1 MIGLRL
7 PQLYS
12 AGCAIIYMIR
22 FLFILITRV
31 ALSGSKIRECR
42 KNELLLFTTD
52 FLNSTAAVWLSH
64 RPAAP
69 PPKKRSM
76 VKIQSTI
83 SEAPFTRQ
91 LKRVGIFSPVILSRM
106 SYTAGNCLL
115 QTCSHYRK
123 YSWWFERGILLDA
136 EGRRQRTIRQSI
148 SCAICTLVQSDITW
162 TLYYAA
168 RRWKDLLM
176 EKWLTFLPR
185 TTAECWSMDSA
196 PVCEV

>member
-69 PPKKRSM
+69 PPQKKG
-76 VKIQSTI
+76 VWWKYKAQSLRLLSHVSLRELEYFPPLSFLACRTQQEI
-83 SEAPFTRQ
+83 VCFRHALTTGSTPGGLSEGSYWTQRGGGSAQ
-91 LKRVGIFSPVILSRM
+91 YARVLAALF
-106 SYTAGNCLL
+106 AHWCN
-115 QTCSHYRK
+115 QTSH
-123 YSWWFERGILLDA
+123 GH
-136 EGRRQRTIRQSI
+136 
-148 SCAICTLVQSDITW
+148 CTMQHAD
-162 TLYYAA
+162 
-168 RRWKDLLM
+168 
-176 EKWLTFLPR
+176 EKT
-185 TTAECWSMDSA
+185 C
-196 PVCEV
+196 